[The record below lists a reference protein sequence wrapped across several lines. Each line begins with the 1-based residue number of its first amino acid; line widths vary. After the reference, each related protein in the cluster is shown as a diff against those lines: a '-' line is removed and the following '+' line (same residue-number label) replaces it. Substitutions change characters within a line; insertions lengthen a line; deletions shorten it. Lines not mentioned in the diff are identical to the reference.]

1 MELNFKDIDKKWQYY
16 WAQHKT
22 YAALNDTNLP
32 KYYVMDMF
40 PYPSGTGLH
49 VGHSFGYVAS
59 DIYCRYKRMR
69 GYNVLHPMGYDAFGL
84 PAEQYAIETG
94 QHPAVT
100 TEKNIRRYR
109 YQLDLIGL
117 GIDWD
122 RQIITSD
129 PAYYKWTQWLFLLF
143 YNTWYNPITNKG
155 EDIITLKN
163 ILARE
168 GNKNLISRYNSCV
181 KDISAT
187 DWNEMSVAEQ
197 DKLLMEYR
205 MMYRGDS
212 YVWYCEA
219 LGCVLANDEVKD
231 GVSERGGYAV
241 ERRLMRQWFQR
252 ISSYSERLLQ
262 GLERIDWSDSIKEIQ
277 RNWIGKSEGAE
288 IDFFIENS
296 NEKIKVFTTRPDTL
310 FGVSF
315 IVLAPEHEI
324 VLDITTMDQQSAVQE
339 YLKYVKSRS
348 ERDRM
353 ADVKKITGQF
363 TGTYAIHPITKDRI
377 PIWVA
382 EYVLSGYGTGAIM
395 AVPGGDT
402 RDWEFAKFFGL
413 PIIAIIADSDI
424 SMSASTDKMGT
435 LINSEFLNGL
445 SVSESINIMLDYLDK
460 KKLGKRKV
468 NFKMRDAGFARQ
480 RYWGEPFPI
489 LYQDDNIIIDPHLPV
504 KLPQVQSYVSE
515 GTGASPLANITD
527 WVTVGNCTRE
537 TDTMPGNAGSS
548 WYFLRYM
555 DPNNELQFA
564 SQEAISYWQQV
575 DLYIGGAEH
584 ATGHLLYARLWTKIL
599 YDLGYLPFD
608 EPFQKLINQ
617 GMILGEN
624 GEKMSKRLGNTVN
637 PEDIVLQYGADC
649 FRMYEMFLGPIE
661 DSKPWN
667 TKGIEGVSRFLR
679 KLWNIFFDDHDNFYL
694 DDKTP
699 NLEELRILHRCIKKT
714 TDDIER
720 FSFNTNI
727 SGFMIVVNELNQIK
741 CNKKAIWSE
750 IIKLMAPFA
759 PHITEE
765 LWQLMG
771 NTTSIVHATWPA
783 FNPEYIKESSF
794 NYPVAINGKTKF
806 EINLSLDLSNEE
818 IEKQIL
824 LMPNVQFILNKNSPK
839 KIIIVKGR
847 MINIVI

>member
-348 ERDRM
+348 ERERM

-575 DLYIGGAEH
+575 DLYIGGSEH

-771 NTTSIVHATWPA
+771 NTTSITHATWPA

-794 NYPVAINGKTKF
+794 TYPVAINGKTKF